1 MRKIMFF
8 NNISLKDKLFSTL
21 FIDIRG
27 EVIRLVQGRP
37 MDNNLNFTI
46 DSFGTIVLPGHLG
59 YNVSREQLS
68 DNVNILKEFLQQ
80 NNMKAVKVVAGLG
93 QAGVITRSIQVPK
106 MIPKDLDGLM
116 KLNSNDYLPLSPE
129 EYAFDYKVLGEV
141 QDNDREFLEVMVAAV
156 SHRQVEQCTLLLEQA
171 GLKPLVFDILP
182 NMLLRLFGH
191 LPYQDNMVVDGGMD
205 GTHLA
210 IFKGKNLFMY
220 ADIPIRINL
229 QGNYDFTELVKEMS
243 GYMDYFS
250 SRNFGKTVDGVTIL
264 GELVYWPE
272 LVEVLEQ
279 FLPIPITVGLSQAG
293 HLNYKGKATDFY
305 DQAAVFAGNLGLMM
319 RESYQ
324 STALTPV
331 TSAKML
337 STGVSPGA

>member
-1 MRKIMFF
+1 MRGIKFF
-8 NNISLKDKLFSTL
+8 NKISLKDKLFSTL

-59 YNVSREQLS
+59 YNISSEQLS
-68 DNVNILKEFLQQ
+68 GNINKLKEFLRE
-80 NNMKAVKVVAGLG
+80 NNMTAVKVVAGLG
-93 QAGVITRSIQVPK
+93 QTGVITRSIQVPK
-106 MIPKDLDGLM
+106 MSPKDLTGLM
-116 KLNSNDYLPLSPE
+116 KLNSMDYLPLSPE

-141 QDNDREFLEVMVAAV
+141 QDNDRELLEVMVAAV
-156 SHRQVEQCTLLLEQA
+156 SHKQVEQCTLLLEQA

-182 NMLLRLFGH
+182 NMLIRLFGH
-191 LPYQDNMVVDGGMD
+191 MPYQDNLVVDGGLD
-205 GTHLA
+205 GTRLA

-220 ADIPIRINL
+220 ADIPFIINL
-229 QGNYDFTELVKEMS
+229 QGENDFAELVKEMS

-264 GELVYWPE
+264 GELVYWPQ
-272 LVEVLEQ
+272 LVEVLEH
-279 FLPIPITVGLSQAG
+279 FVPIPVTVGLSQAG
-293 HLNYKGKATDFY
+293 PLNYKGKAAGFQ
-305 DQAAVFAGNLGLMM
+305 DQATVYAGNLGLMM
-319 RESYQ
+319 RENYQ
-324 STALTPV
+324 SSALTPV
-331 TSAKML
+331 TPAKKL